1 MKQLDK
7 LALFKNVGSS
17 WFALGVNI
25 LVGIFISPYLV
36 HHLGD
41 DAFGLWFLVFSI
53 TGYYGLFDLGIR
65 SSIVRYVATYSAT
78 QNQEEL
84 NRLLSTALFTYSGI
98 GALAILITLAGSFYV
113 DSIFRISPQFLH
125 TARWLF
131 LIVGSAVSLGFP
143 MGVFGGVLEGLQRFY
158 LLNFTSIGAT
168 VLRAVSIVIAVRHG
182 YGLLAVALIT
192 VSMPL
197 LSGLVNATVVL
208 SILPLRLHLNNVSRD
223 SLRRIAT
230 YSSSTFI
237 IIVAARLRFKTDA
250 MVIGTFLSSAAITY
264 FVIGSRLVDYAGEVV
279 SGLAQVFVPMA
290 SKSDA
295 TGDLAGLR
303 KIFVTGNRAS
313 ALIIFPMAVILIILG
328 KSVIQV
334 WVGARYIAT
343 SYPVLLV
350 LLIPTT
356 LMLAQSASG
365 RVLFGMA
372 RHKNLAIITLLE
384 GSANL
389 LLSIFL
395 VTRFGI
401 LGDAV
406 GTAIPLLCTTL
417 FFLPRHLCRILNL
430 RIAVYVREAFLL
442 PLLLCLPLTAVLL
455 LMRHWFFARNYF
467 QLAIQLAAGS
477 TVYGAGLLW
486 AVWTRKAWQ
495 VEGIHDLD
503 TANQVAVNLIES
515 YRREEDI

>member
-1 MKQLDK
+1 
-7 LALFKNVGSS
+7 
-17 WFALGVNI
+17 
-25 LVGIFISPYLV
+25 
-36 HHLGD
+36 
-41 DAFGLWFLVFSI
+41 
-53 TGYYGLFDLGIR
+53 
-65 SSIVRYVATYSAT
+65 
-78 QNQEEL
+78 
-84 NRLLSTALFTYSGI
+84 
-98 GALAILITLAGSFYV
+98 
-113 DSIFRISPQFLH
+113 
-125 TARWLF
+125 
-131 LIVGSAVSLGFP
+131 
-143 MGVFGGVLEGLQRFY
+143 
-158 LLNFTSIGAT
+158 
-168 VLRAVSIVIAVRHG
+168 
-182 YGLLAVALIT
+182 
-192 VSMPL
+192 
-197 LSGLVNATVVL
+197 
-208 SILPLRLHLNNVSRD
+208 
-223 SLRRIAT
+223 
-230 YSSSTFI
+230 
-237 IIVAARLRFKTDA
+237 
-250 MVIGTFLSSAAITY
+250 SSAAITY

-303 KIFVTGNRAS
+303 KIFVTGHRAS

-430 RIAVYVREAFLL
+430 RIAVYV
-442 PLLLCLPLTAVLL
+442 
-455 LMRHWFFARNYF
+455 
-467 QLAIQLAAGS
+467 
-477 TVYGAGLLW
+477 
-486 AVWTRKAWQ
+486 
-495 VEGIHDLD
+495 
-503 TANQVAVNLIES
+503 
-515 YRREEDI
+515 